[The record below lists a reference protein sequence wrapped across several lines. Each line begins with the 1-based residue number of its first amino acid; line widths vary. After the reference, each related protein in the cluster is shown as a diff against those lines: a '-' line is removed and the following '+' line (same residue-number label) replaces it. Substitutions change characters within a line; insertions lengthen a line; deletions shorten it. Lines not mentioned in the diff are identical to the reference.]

1 MVYTQKQQLSCVE
14 NQHSFK
20 KIGVS
25 DALKDAYNLNDME
38 NVQLRV
44 KEQVSL
50 LFFPPG
56 DDWVNVVCD

>member
-1 MVYTQKQQLSCVE
+1 ME

-20 KIGVS
+20 KIEVF

-38 NVQLRV
+38 NVQRQV